1 MIAVGQRQAD
11 GGGAGESGGDARHD
25 DGFDPG
31 GADGFQFF
39 SAATEDEGVAP
50 LQPHDAMAGASLVDH
65 QLFDLVLRH

>member
-11 GGGAGESGGDARHD
+11 RGGAGESGGDARHD

-31 GADGFQFF
+31 GADGLKLLA
-39 SAATEDEGVAP
+39 AATEDEGIAA
-50 LQPHDAMAGASLVDH
+50 LQPNDAVAGAGLVDH